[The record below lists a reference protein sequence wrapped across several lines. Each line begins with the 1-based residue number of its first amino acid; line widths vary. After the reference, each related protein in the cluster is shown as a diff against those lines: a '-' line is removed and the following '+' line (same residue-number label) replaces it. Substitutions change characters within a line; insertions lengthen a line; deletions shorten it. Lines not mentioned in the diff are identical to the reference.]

1 MSLKLNNHFLSAL
14 MINHWL

>member
-1 MSLKLNNHFLSAL
+1 MSVKLNNHFLSAL